1 MHRTEEE
8 ERCRDAQNRRGREVE
23 GYTEQKRKRK
33 RGVGMHR
40 TEEEERCRDAQ
51 NRRGREVESM
61 EGCTEQKMREY
72 RWRRDG

>member
-23 GYTEQKRKRK
+23 GCTEQKRK

-51 NRRGREVESM
+51 NRRGRGREV
-61 EGCTEQKMREY
+61 
-72 RWRRDG
+72 